1 MSLTIKGE
9 AGKALDDTARDFA
22 TMRIRSASL
31 RLATLEDDVLEW
43 TASTAD
49 VTAGT
54 APIPEVGQIVELY
67 DGATRRFRGHALDPV
82 YTLYGVQI
90 RVVGPWWWMRG
101 ENATST
107 QTDSTGATGERPIVR
122 FETGNLSTHFGNAII
137 AMIAAG
143 IPIQSGGTIAT
154 TFNIPTVS
162 YQVSS
167 WGDVIARLMEWI
179 ADGVAWFDYSGTG
192 HPKLN
197 ISRRGSMSTNT
208 VTIGTTLLDGGS
220 FRLSPMT
227 ELKAEG
233 VSIPYLDRS
242 PTTGKPTFEV
252 QDAGSG
258 GTRTTKIVPV
268 SGPELLD
275 FLPFDDFDS
284 WEYTS
289 ATSFTAQNA
298 WAIDPQFAKAKELTN
313 YPFVATHTHK
323 NAVQFPTQIWTY
335 TTSIE
340 IRNDD
345 GNLASFPRYI
355 TSATPPPEWAI
366 KQLGLVKVNA
376 VGFAFTYYISYTNSY
391 NQGSGNNTKYYNPPA
406 WLEPLGAIFVRS
418 GFTNNSYARTGAQG
432 IVTSSFSEESSVY
445 RSDINLQIY
454 GAPSTI
460 PTANTIETTTGTY
473 VTSTSVSIA
482 VKSYDD
488 AQYIGRQMT
497 IQVVIF
503 TGWPAVNA
511 TVTIT
516 AINGN
521 VLTFTGGSVNL
532 ALNTTTNVTITRNT
546 LVYKDLDYG
555 FLNPPAGLATNL
567 LNAQNW
573 TPWEGGVTLKNKT
586 CPNPQLLGTKWNVAN
601 LGAGPASAGALLR
614 SVDLDL
620 ASYDLTLRWG
630 PPSRLNY
637 QSLVRQASARP
648 QDTIIE
654 V

>member
-9 AGKALDDTARDFA
+9 SGKALDATSRDFA
-22 TMRIRSASL
+22 TMRIRNASL
-31 RLATLEDDVLEW
+31 RLATLEDDILEW

-49 VTAGT
+49 VSAGT
-54 APIPEVGQIVELY
+54 APIPEVGQIVELF
-67 DGATRRFRGHALDPV
+67 DGATRRFRGHALDPI
-82 YTLYGVQI
+82 YSLYGVQI

-107 QTDSTGATGERPIVR
+107 QTDATGSTAERPIVR
-122 FETGNLSTHFGNAII
+122 FETGNLSTHFGTAIT

-197 ISRRGSMSTNT
+197 VSRRGSMSTNA

-220 FRLSPMT
+220 FRFGPMT
-227 ELKAEG
+227 ELKADG

-268 SGPELLD
+268 SGAELLD

-313 YPFVATHTHK
+313 YPFYSTISHR
-323 NAVQFPTQIWTY
+323 NALEFASTTWTY
-335 TTSIE
+335 TTSVSIV
-340 IRNDD
+340 NDD
-345 GNLASFPRYI
+345 GDPVSFPRYI
-355 TSATPPPEWAI
+355 TSAAPPPEWAV
-366 KQLGLVKVNA
+366 KQLGLVRVNA
-376 VGFAFTYYISYTNSY
+376 VGQAFTFYVSSRSTWRQGFGTTTTNFEE
-391 NQGSGNNTKYYNPPA
+391 PA
-406 WLEPLGAIFVRS
+406 WLTALNATFIRNGVTS
-418 GFTNNSYARTGAQG
+418 NSYSRT
-432 IVTSSFSEESSVY
+432 SETFTEISSVY

-460 PTANTIETTTGTY
+460 PTGSTVESTTGTF
-473 VTSTSVSIA
+473 VSSTTLSLA
-482 VKSYDD
+482 AKSYDD
-488 AQYIGRQMT
+488 AQYIGRSM
-497 IQVVIF
+497 VVQAKIF
-503 TGWPAVNA
+503 STVPAVNT
-511 TVTIT
+511 TVTIQS
-516 AINGN
+516 ISGN
-521 VLTFTGGSVNL
+521 VVTFTPAVNGT
-532 ALNTTTNVTITRNT
+532 LNTGQTTSVTITRNT
-546 LVYKDLDYG
+546 LVYRDLEYG

-573 TPWEGGVTLKNKT
+573 TPWEGGVTLKYKA

-601 LGAGPASAGALLR
+601 LGTGPASAGALVR

-620 ASYDLTLRWG
+620 ANYDLTLRWG
-630 PPSRLNY
+630 PPARLNY

-654 V
+654 I